1 MSDIEGRWI
10 IELIEEIEAALASL
24 EQRTLMSQNAS
35 GSGSGNQGAAKQKT
49 NYENRDNGKHTEAHE
64 DCPFVYLCS
73 GECVYLQFICISIF
87 FRNYNI
93 NLYLL
98 CHGDEVRFPLK

>member
-1 MSDIEGRWI
+1 MSD
-10 IELIEEIEAALASL
+10 LSCPKMPAAVATVI
-24 EQRTLMSQNAS
+24 RR
-35 GSGSGNQGAAKQKT
+35 AAKQKT

-87 FRNYNI
+87 FRNFNI

-98 CHGDEVRFPLK
+98 CHGDEVRFPLKLATLKAGRWIIELIEMGSSNLE